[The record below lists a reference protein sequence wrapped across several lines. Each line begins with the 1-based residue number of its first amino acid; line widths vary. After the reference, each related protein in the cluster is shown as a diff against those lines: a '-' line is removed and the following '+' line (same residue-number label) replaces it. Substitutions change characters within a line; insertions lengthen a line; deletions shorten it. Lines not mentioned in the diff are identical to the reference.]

1 MKKKRFKRLSR
12 KFEKVEN
19 FLNRDELIDNS
30 RIDHTSY
37 NETEDEKSRLKIDLL
52 KQDILSAFDCVAGN
66 VECEIR
72 AMSFKDLGFDKLSF
86 EVEVAKILNR
96 EISKLEIS
104 HHIHSASFSITAEK
118 SITHSIE
125 LNLLGEVNFVHD
137 FLQAVIPK
145 LNRGLSERFGK
156 SKFYLVESLNE
167 EAKKLVFIY
176 EYDKDYR
183 IKYLKQLKAQRI
195 EEEKSSKKVIRNF
208 VKDRDVMAKTEVVLS
223 VKVNSSENQRKKKI
237 IKPSRKSRS
246 VNRDANRT
254 LEM

>member
-19 FLNRDELIDNS
+19 FLNRDELIDGAD
-30 RIDHTSY
+30 IDNTSHT
-37 NETEDEKSRLKIDLL
+37 ETEDGKSRLKIDLL

-72 AMSFKDLGFDKLSF
+72 TMSFKDLGFDKLSF
-86 EVEVAKILNR
+86 EIEVAKILNR
-96 EISKLEIS
+96 EISRLEIS

-118 SITHSIE
+118 AITHSIE
-125 LNLLGEVNFVHD
+125 LNLLGETHFVQS
-137 FLQAVIPK
+137 FVETVIPK
-145 LNRGLSERFGK
+145 INRGLLERFGK

-195 EEEKSSKKVIRNF
+195 EQEKNSKKVIRNF
-208 VKDRDVMAKTEVVLS
+208 AKDRDVIAKTEVVLS
-223 VKVNSSENQRKKKI
+223 VKANSSENQRKKKI

-246 VNRDANRT
+246 VNREANRT